1 MDCRTM
7 PRTDDQ
13 TEELLLKT
21 ARQLLLA
28 FSGAYKKLNLYSE
41 THNVYKEAMRHL
53 QNLVGPFV
61 QELGCLRLHIERDR
75 ITFNGE
81 SVYEGTS
88 EPTDFVSVLH
98 RDGFLWV
105 EFKEGIE
112 SWEIDTFLKAMRDH
126 SVVGEDAE
134 DDIVTALW
142 EFDLP
147 SIVYEADEL
156 VLGLDDDLVIEDLPC
171 RPPEGVDASAHD
183 DQCQSKNGSAGVGNL
198 SEEVVSDFKAPD
210 QLCRLSQE
218 ERDQLEKMI
227 AAEKQMDGSD
237 HVVDVLLYILGNHC
251 LPEDVDELLT
261 YMGQELREALLQGRF
276 LYLHT
281 VLTKFRKQLKSYQS
295 ISHWAAS
302 YLERFILKLSN
313 GSFLENLL
321 EISPLIDE
329 SKPQGL
335 SDLKAFLSLLD
346 PEAIAS
352 LAPIMLK
359 VRSVKLQRILLNAIA
374 TLSKRDIRPLE
385 KLLLASEKTL
395 AGRLVFILKFFN
407 DAHSRKLLSRLL
419 CDESAAIRLQAL
431 KAVLAGKEQSF
442 VPGEAAA
449 LLGDPDEE
457 VRKLLLQFLASEKR
471 VQSEKLLLDHLKSLA
486 PEHENPEYFLSVC
499 RSLGKCGSY
508 RCVPFLRSLL
518 FKWPQFGILRPSNSI
533 QRRGAVMAL
542 EALGTT
548 EAADLIKKAERGF
561 LGNFLRA
568 E

>member
-1 MDCRTM
+1 M
-7 PRTDDQ
+7 PQTDDHPK
-13 TEELLLKT
+13 ELLLQT
-21 ARQLLLA
+21 ARQILFAL
-28 FSGAYKKLNLYSE
+28 SGAYKKLNLYSE
-41 THNVYKEAMRHL
+41 THNVYKEALRHL
-53 QNLVGPFV
+53 QTLVAPFV
-61 QELGCLRLHIERDR
+61 QEFDRLRLHIERDR

-126 SVVGEDAE
+126 SVLGEDAE

-147 SIVYEADEL
+147 SIAYEADEL
-156 VLGLDDDLVIEDLPC
+156 VLGLNDDLVIEELPC
-171 RPPEGVDASAHD
+171 RPPEGDDAPAHD
-183 DQCQSKNGSAGVGNL
+183 DEYQSKGRSAPAGNL
-198 SEEVVSDFKAPD
+198 SEEAAASLKAPA
-210 QLCRLSQE
+210 QLYRLSQE
-218 ERDQLEKMI
+218 EREQLAEMI
-227 AAEKQMDGSD
+227 AAEEQMDGSD
-237 HVVDVLLYILGNHC
+237 HVVDVLLYIIGNHC

-261 YMGQELREALLQGRF
+261 YMGHELREALLQGRF

-281 VLTKFRKQLKSYQS
+281 VLIKFRKQLKSYQS
-295 ISHWAAS
+295 RSHWAAP

-321 EISPLIDE
+321 EISTLIDE
-329 SKPQGL
+329 SEPQGL
-335 SDLKAFLSLLD
+335 IDLKAFLSLLD
-346 PEAIAS
+346 PEAISS

-359 VRSVKLQRILLNAIA
+359 VRSAKLQRILINAIA

-385 KLLLASEKTL
+385 KLLLTSDKIL

-431 KAVLAGKEQSF
+431 KAVLAAKEQSID
-442 VPGEAAA
+442 PEEAAT

-457 VRKLLLQFLASEKR
+457 VRKLLLQSLAGEKS
-471 VQSEKLLLDHLKSLA
+471 VQSEKLLLDHLKSLT
-486 PEHENPEYFLSVC
+486 PEHEDPDYYLSVC

-533 QRRGAVMAL
+533 QRRGAILAL
-542 EALGTT
+542 ESLGTT
-548 EAADLIKKAERGF
+548 EAADLIKKVERGF

>member
-1 MDCRTM
+1 M
-7 PRTDDQ
+7 PQTDDQ
-13 TEELLLKT
+13 PEELLLKT
-21 ARQLLLA
+21 ARQILFAL
-28 FSGAYKKLNLYSE
+28 SGAYKKLNLYSE
-41 THNVYKEAMRHL
+41 THNVYKEALRHL
-53 QNLVGPFV
+53 QTLVAPLV
-61 QELGCLRLHIERDR
+61 QEFGRLRLHIERDG

-81 SVYEGTS
+81 AVYEGTL

-112 SWEIDTFLKAMRDH
+112 SWEFDTFLKAMRDH
-126 SVVGEDAE
+126 SVLGEDAE

-147 SIVYEADEL
+147 SIAYEADEL
-156 VLGLDDDLVIEDLPC
+156 VLGLNEDLVIEDLPC
-171 RPPEGVDASAHD
+171 RPPEGDDATAPND
-183 DQCQSKNGSAGVGNL
+183 ECQSKSRSAGVGKF
-198 SEEVVSDFKAPD
+198 SEEAATALKAPA
-210 QLCRLSQE
+210 QLYRLSQE
-218 ERDQLEKMI
+218 EREQLAKMI
-227 AAEKQMDGSD
+227 AAEEQMDGSD
-237 HVVDVLLYILGNHC
+237 HVVDVLLYIIGNHC
-251 LPEDVDELLT
+251 LPEDVDELLA
-261 YMGQELREALLQGRF
+261 YMGHELREALLQGRF

-281 VLTKFRKQLKSYQS
+281 VLIKFRKQFKSYQS
-295 ISHWAAS
+295 MSHWAAP

-321 EISPLIDE
+321 AISPLLDE
-329 SKPQGL
+329 SEPQGL
-335 SDLKAFLSLLD
+335 IDLKAFLSLLD
-346 PEAIAS
+346 PEAISS

-359 VRSVKLQRILLNAIA
+359 VRSAKLQRILLNAIA

-385 KLLLASEKTL
+385 KLLLASDKIL

-407 DAHSRKLLSRLL
+407 DAHSRRLLSRLL

-431 KAVLAGKEQSF
+431 KAVLAGKEQCLIPEE
-442 VPGEAAA
+442 VAT

-457 VRKLLLQFLASEKR
+457 VRKLLLQSLAGEKS
-471 VQSEKLLLDHLKSLA
+471 VQSEKLLLDHLKSLT
-486 PEHENPEYFLSVC
+486 PEHEDPEYFLSVC

-508 RCVPFLRSLL
+508 RCVPFLKSLL
-518 FKWPQFGILRPSNSI
+518 FKWPQFGVLRPSNSI
-533 QRRGAVMAL
+533 QRRGAILAL
-542 EALGTT
+542 ESLGTT

>member
-1 MDCRTM
+1 M
-7 PRTDDQ
+7 PQTDDHP
-13 TEELLLKT
+13 EELLLNT
-21 ARQLLLA
+21 ARQILFA

-41 THNVYKEAMRHL
+41 THNVYKEALRHL
-53 QNLVGPFV
+53 QNIVAPFV
-61 QELGCLRLHIERDR
+61 QQHGHLRLHIERDR

-88 EPTDFVSVLH
+88 EPTDFVSILH

-126 SVVGEDAE
+126 SVLGEDAE
-134 DDIVTALW
+134 DDIVTTLW

-147 SIVYEADEL
+147 SIAYEADEL
-156 VLGLDDDLVIEDLPC
+156 VLGLNDDLVIEDLPC
-171 RPPEGVDASAHD
+171 RPPESDDATARD
-183 DQCQSKNGSAGVGNL
+183 DECQSNSRSTGIGNL
-198 SEEVVSDFKAPD
+198 SEEAAAAVKAPA
-210 QLCRLSQE
+210 QLYRLSQE
-218 ERDQLEKMI
+218 EREQLEKMI
-227 AAEKQMDGSD
+227 AAEERMDGSD
-237 HVVDVLLYILGNHC
+237 HVVDVLLYIIGNHC
-251 LPEDVDELLT
+251 LPEDVDELLA
-261 YMGQELREALLQGRF
+261 YMGHELREALLQGRF

-281 VLTKFRKQLKSYQS
+281 VLIKFRKQFKSYQS
-295 ISHWAAS
+295 KSHWATP

-335 SDLKAFLSLLD
+335 SDLKAFLSLLN
-346 PEAIAS
+346 PEAVAA

-359 VRSVKLQRILLNAIA
+359 VQSAKLQRILLNAIA
-374 TLSKRDIRPLE
+374 SLSKRDIRPLE
-385 KLLLASEKTL
+385 KLLLASDKIL

-407 DAHSRKLLSRLL
+407 DDHARKLLSRLL
-419 CDESAAIRLQAL
+419 CDESATIRLQAL
-431 KAVLAGKEQSF
+431 KAVLAGKEQTL
-442 VPGEAAA
+442 VPEEAAT

-457 VRKLLLQFLASEKR
+457 VRKLLLQSLAGEKS
-471 VQSEKLLLDHLKSLA
+471 VQSEKILLDHLKSLR
-486 PEHENPEYFLSVC
+486 PEDEEPEYFLSVC

-508 RCVPFLRSLL
+508 RSVPFLKSLL
-518 FKWPQFGILRPSNSI
+518 FKWPQFGILRPGNSI
-533 QRRGAVMAL
+533 QRRGAILAL

-548 EAADLIKKAERGF
+548 EATDLIKKVERGF

>member
-1 MDCRTM
+1 
-7 PRTDDQ
+7 
-13 TEELLLKT
+13 
-21 ARQLLLA
+21 
-28 FSGAYKKLNLYSE
+28 
-41 THNVYKEAMRHL
+41 
-53 QNLVGPFV
+53 
-61 QELGCLRLHIERDR
+61 
-75 ITFNGE
+75 
-81 SVYEGTS
+81 
-88 EPTDFVSVLH
+88 
-98 RDGFLWV
+98 
-105 EFKEGIE
+105 
-112 SWEIDTFLKAMRDH
+112 
-126 SVVGEDAE
+126 
-134 DDIVTALW
+134 
-142 EFDLP
+142 
-147 SIVYEADEL
+147 
-156 VLGLDDDLVIEDLPC
+156 
-171 RPPEGVDASAHD
+171 
-183 DQCQSKNGSAGVGNL
+183 L
-198 SEEVVSDFKAPD
+198 SCF
-210 QLCRLSQE
+210 
-218 ERDQLEKMI
+218 
-227 AAEKQMDGSD
+227 
-237 HVVDVLLYILGNHC
+237 
-251 LPEDVDELLT
+251 
-261 YMGQELREALLQGRF
+261 
-276 LYLHT
+276 
-281 VLTKFRKQLKSYQS
+281 
-295 ISHWAAS
+295 
-302 YLERFILKLSN
+302 
-313 GSFLENLL
+313 L